1 MSDSRDADRMSV
13 DRVANAADRRAF
25 VDFPRRL
32 YRDSACWVPFFDGEY
47 REYFS
52 GRHPFFAHAHVEF
65 LIVRRGDDVL
75 ARTMMIDNARYN
87 EEHGTRCANF
97 YFTDFVD
104 DDEVTGEL
112 FDAMARWAHN
122 RGLGELRGPLFSGG
136 TYGGG
141 VLIDGFDLPA
151 AMTMMPYNAPYY
163 ARHYERAG
171 FAKRFDLNSLGANP
185 DRFVLPERV
194 ERLADQARRRG
205 RLQVLEFRTKRDLR
219 LIAPRVAAMYNTTLG
234 DHGENYPLT
243 DAELQRL
250 IKDLLLI
257 ARPDLEKVITYDGNV
272 AGFVL
277 TFPDATRAIQRA
289 KGRLGPAQFIDLLRE
304 IRGTDRLILNGM
316 GILPQYQRLGGNA
329 LVYSELARTVRSPRY
344 RFSEVEMVQINEE
357 TELMLSD
364 MYRLGAHRIKLHRVF
379 ERSV

>member
-1 MSDSRDADRMSV
+1 MSDSRDADRISV
-13 DRVANAADRRAF
+13 DRVANTADRRAF

-32 YRDSACWVPFFDGEY
+32 YRDSRCWVPFFNAEY
-47 REYFS
+47 RDFFAR
-52 GRHPFFAHAHVEF
+52 RHPFFAHTHTEF
-65 LIVRRGDDVL
+65 LTVRRGGQVL

-104 DDEVTGEL
+104 DDEVTDEL
-112 FDAMARWAHN
+112 FDAMARWAHA
-122 RGLGELRGPLFSGG
+122 RGLGELRGPLFSGA

-141 VLIDGFDLPA
+141 VLIEGFELPA

-171 FAKRFDLNSLGANP
+171 FTKRFDLNSLGARS
-185 DRFVLPERV
+185 DRFVLPEKV
-194 ERLADQARRRG
+194 ERLAEQVRRRG
-205 RLQVLEFRTKRDLR
+205 RFQVLRFRTKRDLR
-219 LIAPRVAAMYNTTLG
+219 QVAHRVAGMYNTTLA

-243 DAELQRL
+243 DAELERL
-250 IKDLLLI
+250 IKDLLVI
-257 ARPDLEKVITYDGNV
+257 ARPDLEKVITYDEDV
-272 AGFVL
+272 VGFVL
-277 TFPDATRAIQRA
+277 TFPDATRAIQRSR
-289 KGRLGPAQFIDLLRE
+289 GRLGPAQFIALLRE
-304 IRGTDRLILNGM
+304 IRTTDRLILNGM

-344 RFSEVEMVQINEE
+344 RFSSVELVQINEE
-357 TELMLSD
+357 TDLMLSD
-364 MYRLGAHRIKLHRVF
+364 MYRLGAQRIKLHRVF